1 MQKIYCHL
9 DMRALKFLERFTSTQ
24 VHALNPIETLTG
36 KTHGGVS
43 RAKLNSQLLKSFKSN
58 TKLKSFNS
66 SVSVTEALLLPYGL
80 PSTDLIEPSI
90 EPHLKPIDFV
100 EILADLYRRLES
112 CESQS
117 DRSLLFVEQYSILR
131 SLGDPKLLRRCL
143 RAARQNAVD
152 VNSKVVLS
160 AWLRFERREDELSGM
175 SAMDCGGQILE
186 CPKIALEYG
195 YDPHLISSHCQ
206 CDQDQSEAINV
217 PSLNENE
224 CVSLDQEESD
234 VTFCIDNE
242 EINCVRRKIA
252 MLSSPLNA
260 MLYGSFKESRKDRI
274 DFSENGISVKGMR
287 AVEVY
292 SRTRRLDLF
301 SPGVVGDLLCFANR
315 FCCEEM
321 KSACDAYL
329 ASMVDNIDDALVLI
343 EYGLE
348 EMAFL
353 LVAACLQ
360 VLLREF
366 PNSLFNPKVMKFL
379 CSSKTRERLAVAGH
393 GSFLLYYF
401 LSHVAME
408 ESMVSTTTM
417 MLLERLEECA
427 TQRWQKTL
435 ALHQLGCVL
444 LERREFKDAQYRFLA
459 AVEAGHVYSVAGV
472 ARTKYKQGQQYSA
485 YTLMSSIISEYKPA
499 GWMYQERSLYNIGKE
514 KISDLSSATEL
525 DPILSFPY
533 KYRAIAEV
541 EEKQISGAIAEI
553 DKTIRFKLSPD
564 CIELRAWFFLALGDY
579 ESALR
584 DIRVL
589 LTLEPNYMMFHGKT
603 RGDHLVEL
611 LSHRVTQMTEADCWM
626 HLYDLWSSVDDI
638 GSLAIIHH
646 MLRDDP
652 GKSLLLFRQ
661 SLLLLRLNCQKA
673 AMRSLRLARN
683 TASSDH
689 ERLVYEGWILYDTG
703 NREQALSKA
712 EKSIHTRRS
721 FEAFFLKAYVLA
733 DASLDPESS
742 SHVIQLLE
750 EALRCP
756 SDGLRKGQ
764 ALNNLGSIY
773 VDCGKLEEAANSYLS
788 ALDIKHTRAHQGLAR
803 VYHLKNQQ
811 KAAYEE
817 MTKLIEKARNNASA
831 YEKRSEYC
839 DPEMAK
845 KDLDMATE
853 LDPLRTYP
861 YRYRA
866 AVLMDEQKESEAVE
880 ELTKAIAFKPDLQML
895 HLRAAFHESSGDLS
909 SALQDCQAALCMD
922 PNHTDTLDLY
932 NRARD

>member
-1 MQKIYCHL
+1 
-9 DMRALKFLERFTSTQ
+9 
-24 VHALNPIETLTG
+24 
-36 KTHGGVS
+36 
-43 RAKLNSQLLKSFKSN
+43 
-58 TKLKSFNS
+58 
-66 SVSVTEALLLPYGL
+66 
-80 PSTDLIEPSI
+80 
-90 EPHLKPIDFV
+90 
-100 EILADLYRRLES
+100 
-112 CESQS
+112 
-117 DRSLLFVEQYSILR
+117 
-131 SLGDPKLLRRCL
+131 
-143 RAARQNAVD
+143 
-152 VNSKVVLS
+152 
-160 AWLRFERREDELSGM
+160 M